1 MKLRA
6 KIVLALT
13 ALGALSAMA
22 PAAHAAGQVCYD
34 VQLNVGG
41 QTVAQADCVDTP

>member
-6 KIVLALT
+6 KVVIALT
-13 ALGALSAMA
+13 ALGSLSLVA
-22 PAAHAAGQVCYD
+22 PSAQAGQVCYD

-41 QTVAQADCVDTP
+41 QTVSQADCVDTP

>member
-13 ALGALSAMA
+13 ALGSLALVA
-22 PAAHAAGQVCYD
+22 PAQAGQVCYD
-34 VQLNVGG
+34 VNLNVGG
-41 QTVAQADCVDTP
+41 QTVSQADCVDTP